1 MKKQIRDRF
10 VYDTDKVKRGGFASV
25 YRGVD
30 LGVTPP
36 REVAVKILDG
46 AAVEDPLLQTFFDR
60 EVQALLSLEHE
71 HIVELIDAGLD
82 EEQKQLY
89 LVLEWVER
97 SLKDWCAEN
106 PSPPWEDFVLD
117 IGLPLAEALAFAH
130 ERQVIHRDLKPANVL
145 LTHHNLPK
153 LADFGI
159 AKIKSDLTDSP
170 HTTVDFVSRPYSPPE
185 VDSTF
190 SRDVFGFG
198 VLLLGVLSETPVR
211 DYPDIE
217 TAFDDLDVPTGLAE
231 LLVRCVSLTPDRRP
245 KNAVVLHEELSS
257 LLAAR
262 QQRRQESVRLTLAL
276 GNKASETLETALGI
290 KGQALQRAIL
300 TDLSDT
306 PTAKEARP
314 ADSPGQVHGRQLF
327 LTGAEWGYR
336 VEVQA
341 EAGRPPGLF
350 VMSVMQLK
358 PGVADRARELEQVA
372 SSVSFS
378 FDPPINRKEASD
390 GLAGLVASVDAF
402 ADRREVAA
410 EEREQRRL
418 LEQWRSQLYARQ
430 AVERRRETPL
440 RYNNFRRDGH
450 RVTFELLDPP
460 TSIQLGES
468 RRVDAG
474 GDERR
479 KPVGEVW
486 SVDGNRLTL
495 WFADEHQQLP
505 DRGRLVLDTLAA
517 NIKIDRE
524 KSALMSLIH
533 KSADL
538 AEPKL
543 RDFIID
549 PSSHPDPTPITVDA
563 WHRADLD
570 EDKRRAVEAALGS
583 YGLFVVD
590 GPPGTG
596 KTTFIAELVAQE
608 LRRNPKARIL
618 ITSQTNVALDNALV
632 KITQFIPPSSVI
644 RLADR
649 QSSRVSAD
657 ALDLVLDTQIEKWT
671 KAAQHRS
678 RKAFNSWCG
687 EQGVK
692 PGELQLAASLR
703 ELAQARDDVDA
714 LTRALSEA
722 GIVEKRLDDEGAS
735 AYAELAEAR
744 ADLEHLGEKLERRG
758 KDERALVQ
766 RFGRRAKTAGIDID
780 GVGADRLREVAD
792 RVFAPL
798 AGATSR
804 AALFDSWTQRLER
817 GEDFVEA
824 LLGYAQVLGGTCVG
838 VARYKELRAVDF
850 DLCIL
855 DEASKATATES
866 LIPMVRSKRW
876 VLVGDPRQL
885 PPFQEDALKDNELL
899 EEFSLDETELRTTL
913 FDRLLAGL
921 PEGCHQRLTVQRR
934 MTRAIGD
941 LVSECFYGGEL
952 KSDGPAALPPLPG
965 VLTNPITW
973 WSTSGVSGR
982 QEEPSGVDGRSFSNG
997 CEVRAVRQ
1005 ILGRLPLLLR
1015 AGAIPEGLE
1024 VLVLAPYGGQ
1034 VSAMRRQID
1043 GMANQLTGIRWEVN
1057 TIDAAQGREADLVI
1071 FSVVRSNADNK
1082 VGFVNSDKRANVAL
1096 SRARRGLVVVGDSVF
1111 LSKADSPFRDVL
1123 QFIETNPS
1131 RASVEEV
1138 EL

>member
-1 MKKQIRDRF
+1 VNKQIRDRF
-10 VYDTDKVKRGGFASV
+10 VYDTEKVRRGGFASV

-60 EVQALLSLEHE
+60 EVQSLLSLEHE
-71 HIVELIDAGLD
+71 HIVELVDAGLD
-82 EEQKQLY
+82 DEQKQFF

-106 PSPPWEDFVLD
+106 PSPPWEDFVID

-145 LTHHNLPK
+145 LTNDNLPK

-198 VLLLGVLSETPVR
+198 VLLLGVLSDIPVR

-217 TAFDDLDVPTGLAE
+217 AALDELDVPTGLAE
-231 LLVRCVSLTPDRRP
+231 LLRRCVSLTPDRRP
-245 KNAVVLHEELSS
+245 KNAVVLHEELRS
-257 LLAAR
+257 LLATR
-262 QQRRQESVRLTLAL
+262 QQRRQESVRLTIAL
-276 GNKASETLETALGI
+276 GRKAAETLETAFGMS
-290 KGQALQRAIL
+290 GQALQKAIL
-300 TDLSDT
+300 ADLADS

-314 ADSPGQVHGRQLF
+314 ADSPGQIHERQLF

-336 VEVQA
+336 VEVQT

-350 VMSVMQLK
+350 VMSVMRLK
-358 PGVADRARELEQVA
+358 PGVADRAREFEHVA
-372 SSVSFS
+372 SNVTFT
-378 FDPPINRKEASD
+378 FDPAINRKDASD
-390 GLAGLVASVDAF
+390 GLADLVGSVDAF

-440 RYNNFRRDGH
+440 RFKSFRRDGH

-468 RRVDAG
+468 RRADAG

-486 SVDGNRLTL
+486 SIDGTRLTL
-495 WFADEHQQLP
+495 WFTDEHQQLP
-505 DRGRLVLDTLAA
+505 DRGQLVLDTLAA

-533 KSADL
+533 KSVDL

-549 PSSHPDPTPITVDA
+549 PSSHPDPTPVAVDT
-563 WHRADLD
+563 WYRPDLD
-570 EDKRRAVEAALGS
+570 DDKRRAVETALGS
-583 YGLFVVD
+583 PGLFVVE

-632 KITQFIPPSSVI
+632 KITQFVPSTNVI

-671 KAAQHRS
+671 RATQQRS
-678 RKAFNSWCG
+678 QKAFNSWCE

-692 PGELQLAASLR
+692 PGELQLASGLR
-703 ELAQARDDVDA
+703 ELALARDEAEA
-714 LTRALSEA
+714 LTRALTEA
-722 GIVEKRLDDEGAS
+722 RVVEKRLDEEGAS

-744 ADLEHLGEKLERRG
+744 ADLADLSERQERRR
-758 KDERALVQ
+758 KDERAFVQ
-766 RFGRRAKTAGIDID
+766 RLSRRAKAAGVDID
-780 GVGADRLREVAD
+780 GVAADRLREVAD
-792 RVFAPL
+792 HMFAPL
-798 AGATSR
+798 ADATSR
-804 AALFDSWTQRLER
+804 AAIFEAWTQRLER
-817 GEDFVEA
+817 GDDFVEA

-838 VARYKELRAVDF
+838 VARYRELRAVDF

-885 PPFQEDALKDNELL
+885 PPFQEDALNDSELL
-899 EEFSLDETELRTTL
+899 EEFSLDRTELRTTL
-913 FDRLLAGL
+913 FDRFIAGL

-934 MTRAIGD
+934 MTSAIGD

-952 KSDGPAALPPLPG
+952 SSDGPAAFPPLPG

-973 WSTSGVSGR
+973 WSTSGMTGR
-982 QEEPSGVDGRSFSNG
+982 QEEPSGTDGRSFSNG
-997 CEVRAVRQ
+997 CEVRAIRQ
-1005 ILGRLPLLLR
+1005 ILGRLPFLLR

-1024 VLVLAPYGGQ
+1024 V
-1034 VSAMRRQID
+1034 
-1043 GMANQLTGIRWEVN
+1043 
-1057 TIDAAQGREADLVI
+1057 
-1071 FSVVRSNADNK
+1071 
-1082 VGFVNSDKRANVAL
+1082 
-1096 SRARRGLVVVGDSVF
+1096 
-1111 LSKADSPFRDVL
+1111 
-1123 QFIETNPS
+1123 
-1131 RASVEEV
+1131 
-1138 EL
+1138 